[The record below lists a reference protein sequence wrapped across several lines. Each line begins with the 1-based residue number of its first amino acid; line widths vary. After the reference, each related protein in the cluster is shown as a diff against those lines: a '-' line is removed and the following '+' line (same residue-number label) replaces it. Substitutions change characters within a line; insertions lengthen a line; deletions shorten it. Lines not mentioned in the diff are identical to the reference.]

1 MPAAT
6 ATESRIRRTIQA
18 CQAAGLD
25 ITAVEVAADGTVSGK
40 TGQLGRIAVTVFP
53 SEAGVTPRGDGLM
66 TATGGR
72 ELPAAETKL
81 RSGGVE
87 GSNVQPISE
96 TADMVEILRA
106 YQSSQQMSQSMT
118 DMRRKAI
125 DQLGK
130 IG

>member
-1 MPAAT
+1 
-6 ATESRIRRTIQA
+6 
-18 CQAAGLD
+18 
-25 ITAVEVAADGTVSGK
+25 
-40 TGQLGRIAVTVFP
+40 
-53 SEAGVTPRGDGLM
+53 
-66 TATGGR
+66 
-72 ELPAAETKL
+72 ETKL

-106 YQSSQQMSQSMT
+106 YQSSQQMTQSMT

-130 IG
+130 VG